1 MDQTRLVTL
10 DNGYHLFTR
19 KVNEG
24 PIKLLCLHGG
34 PGGTHETFDN
44 FKDGLKGQGVEVYS
58 YDQLGSYYSDQPDF
72 TKKENK
78 SLLSIPRY
86 VDEVEE
92 VRQKLGLDNFYL
104 LGHSWGGLLAQEYA
118 YKYGKHLKGLV
129 LMSMIDN
136 LDEYTENINHERE
149 ETFSPEQ
156 VDYMKECEKA
166 ENFTDPMYQQLVA
179 HLYSLFL
186 TRHPTGTTHPVNTH
200 NNVIYNYFQGNN
212 EFVMVGELTKWDF
225 REKLA
230 SLKMPTLLTFGEF
243 DTMPLSAAR
252 RMHQTLSNS
261 RLTLTPDGG
270 HCHNTDNPKA
280 FFTSLTKFL
289 HDVENNTFKGE

>member
-1 MDQTRLVTL
+1 
-10 DNGYHLFTR
+10 
-19 KVNEG
+19 
-24 PIKLLCLHGG
+24 
-34 PGGTHETFDN
+34 
-44 FKDGLKGQGVEVYS
+44 
-58 YDQLGSYYSDQPDF
+58 
-72 TKKENK
+72 
-78 SLLSIPRY
+78 
-86 VDEVEE
+86 
-92 VRQKLGLDNFYL
+92 
-104 LGHSWGGLLAQEYA
+104 
-118 YKYGKHLKGLV
+118 
-129 LMSMIDN
+129 MSMIDN

-186 TRHPTGTTHPVNTH
+186 TRHPTGTAHPVNTH

>member
-86 VDEVEE
+86 GRRSRRSKTK
-92 VRQKLGLDNFYL
+92 VRL
-104 LGHSWGGLLAQEYA
+104 
-118 YKYGKHLKGLV
+118 
-129 LMSMIDN
+129 
-136 LDEYTENINHERE
+136 R
-149 ETFSPEQ
+149 
-156 VDYMKECEKA
+156 
-166 ENFTDPMYQQLVA
+166 
-179 HLYSLFL
+179 
-186 TRHPTGTTHPVNTH
+186 
-200 NNVIYNYFQGNN
+200 
-212 EFVMVGELTKWDF
+212 
-225 REKLA
+225 
-230 SLKMPTLLTFGEF
+230 
-243 DTMPLSAAR
+243 
-252 RMHQTLSNS
+252 
-261 RLTLTPDGG
+261 
-270 HCHNTDNPKA
+270 
-280 FFTSLTKFL
+280 
-289 HDVENNTFKGE
+289 